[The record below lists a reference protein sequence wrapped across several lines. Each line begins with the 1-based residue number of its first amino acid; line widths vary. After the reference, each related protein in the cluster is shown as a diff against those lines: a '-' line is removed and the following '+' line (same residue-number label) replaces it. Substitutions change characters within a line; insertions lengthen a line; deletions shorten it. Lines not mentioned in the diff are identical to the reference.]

1 MVRYSHPEIKWS
13 MTAQFAKWH
22 LKEAR
27 EEATITAW
35 WLTCCQRDTKC
46 VFQPCPD
53 LTTDLL
59 DIKIYLI
66 ILSH

>member
-1 MVRYSHPEIKWS
+1 
-13 MTAQFAKWH
+13 MTPQFAKWH

-35 WLTCCQRDTKC
+35 WLYPSDNKSKC